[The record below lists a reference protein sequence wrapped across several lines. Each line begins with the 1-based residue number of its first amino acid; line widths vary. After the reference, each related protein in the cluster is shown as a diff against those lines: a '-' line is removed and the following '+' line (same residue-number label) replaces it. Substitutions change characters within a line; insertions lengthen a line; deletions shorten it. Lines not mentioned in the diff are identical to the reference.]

1 MKPTDQIADPTWQ
14 DIKDRDDRITFL
26 EKRVDD
32 LLGHNNVE
40 LERRRA
46 AENEVGRL
54 KAILDKLDVRG
65 GVQHITVQP
74 VLKEGP

>member
-14 DIKDRDDRITFL
+14 DITDRDKRIAFL

-32 LLGHNNVE
+32 LLGHNNAE

-46 AENEVGRL
+46 AENEAGRL
-54 KAILDKLDVRG
+54 KAILDKLDVR
-65 GVQHITVQP
+65 TT
-74 VLKEGP
+74 